1 LAEESVVTEREAIAL
16 IDRLTALSSETEWV
30 EWKRNHVSPDDFGEY
45 VSALA
50 NAACVRNERA
60 AYLVFG
66 IDNVTRKVVGT
77 AFDPYAKK
85 AVGNQ
90 DLLPW
95 LAPQLSPSVR
105 CEPTIVNHPKGRV
118 VLFEIS
124 PARDTPVAFKGVPWI
139 RVGSSKTKLARHPEL
154 ERVIWQRSHD
164 WSADTCP
171 DATLDDLCPEAIR
184 IARQQFAVKFPNQ
197 AAECAAW
204 DDVTFLN
211 KARVLRRGEI
221 TNTAIL
227 LLGKPESA
235 SLIAPAVAR
244 ISWILRD
251 GDGKEQDY
259 EHIGPP
265 FIRAGERLL
274 AKLRNLV
281 VRAMPDGTLFPR
293 EIPQYD
299 PWVIRE
305 ALHNCIA
312 HQDYA
317 VRARITV
324 VEAPGRLLFVNAG
337 TFIPGD
343 VETVIRQDAPQARY
357 RNPFLADAMVQLNL
371 IDTQGGGIKRMY
383 ELQKQRSF
391 PLPDYDLTRQNEV
404 RVSVAGQ
411 VMDERYS
418 RLLMA
423 RTDLPIADVMLLDR
437 IQKKQPIAREEH
449 RRLRAEGLVEGRYP
463 NLIVAG
469 PVARATGGAGRHIR
483 EKGLTK
489 QYYVDLVLALLQE
502 HSPCD
507 RQMIDDLLIP
517 KLPDRLSPEQKLTRV
532 KNLLQEMKSDG
543 MIRNDGSRSR
553 PAWKLV
559 ESP

>member
-1 LAEESVVTEREAIAL
+1 MTNAEAIAL

-30 EWKRNHVSPDDFGEY
+30 EWKLNHVPPEDFGEY

-85 AVGNQ
+85 AVKNQ

-95 LAPQLSPSVR
+95 LAPLLSPSVR
-105 CEPTIVNHPKGRV
+105 VEPTIVAHPGGRV

-139 RVGSSKTKLARHPEL
+139 RVGTSKTKLARHPEL
-154 ERVIWQRSHD
+154 ERVIWHRSHD
-164 WSADTCP
+164 WSAETCP

-184 IARQQFAVKFPNQ
+184 IARQQFAVKFPKQ
-197 AAECAAW
+197 ATEGAAW

-281 VRAMPDGTLFPR
+281 VRALPDGTLFPR
-293 EIPQYD
+293 EIRQYD

-343 VETVIRQDAPQARY
+343 VETVIRQDAPQSRY

-371 IDTQGGGIKRMY
+371 IDTQGGGIKKMY

-391 PLPDYDLTRQNEV
+391 PLPDYDLSDVGEV
-404 RVSVAGQ
+404 RVSISGR

-437 IQKKQPIAREEH
+437 IQKKQLIPREEH
-449 RRLRAEGLVEGRYP
+449 RRLKAEGLVEGRYP

-469 PVARATGGAGRHIR
+469 SVARATGGAGKHIR
-483 EKGLTK
+483 DKGLNR
-489 QYYVDLVLALLQE
+489 QYYVNLVLTLLRE
-502 HSPCD
+502 HGPCD
-507 RQMIDDLLIP
+507 RQMIDDVLLP
-517 KLPDRLSPEQKLTRV
+517 KLPDRLDTEQKITHV
-532 KNLLQEMKSDG
+532 KNLIQDMKRKG
-543 MIRNDGSRSR
+543 LIRNDGSRAR
-553 PAWKLV
+553 PAWNLAAGGRL
-559 ESP
+559 